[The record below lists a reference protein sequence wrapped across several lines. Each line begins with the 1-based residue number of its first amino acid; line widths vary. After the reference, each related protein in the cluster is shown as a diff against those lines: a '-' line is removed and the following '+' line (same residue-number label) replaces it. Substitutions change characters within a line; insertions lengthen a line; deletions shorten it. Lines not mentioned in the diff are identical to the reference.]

1 MVRERDIERWLVGQ
15 IKRMGGEAFKF
26 VSPGNDGVPDRMVCM
41 PGGRIYF
48 VELKTEEGGPSK
60 IQTYQIRRFQKLGCD
75 VRIISGREEAER
87 FVQQIKE
94 AQDAATAI
102 HM

>member
-41 PGGRIYF
+41 PGGKIYF
-48 VELKTEEGGPSK
+48 IELKTEEGGPSK

-94 AQDAATAI
+94 GGDAR
-102 HM
+102 

>member
-48 VELKTEEGGPSK
+48 IELKTEEGGPSK

-75 VRIISGREEAER
+75 VRIISGREEAEQ
-87 FVQQIKE
+87 FIKMLQE
-94 AQDAATAI
+94 GGDAQ
-102 HM
+102 

>member
-1 MVRERDIERWLVGQ
+1 MVRERDIERWLVSQ

-41 PGGRIYF
+41 PGGKIYF
-48 VELKTEEGGPSK
+48 IELKTEEGGPSK
-60 IQTYQIRRFQKLGCD
+60 VQIYQIRRFRKLGCN
-75 VRIISGREEAER
+75 VRIISGREEAEW

-94 AQDAATAI
+94 AQDA
-102 HM
+102 